1 MAVELGARAEG
12 SSPETVAVP
21 APTAWPIV
29 LAFGVFLLIAGLAT
43 SAAVSGLGAVAT
55 VAGIV
60 GWFRAV
66 LPHEAR
72 EWVPKEAPPAP
83 VDTERR
89 EVAQFQVPGAPGRA
103 WFPAETYPVSAGVK
117 GGLAGGFAMAL
128 VAILYGAVKG
138 HGIWYPINLLSAG
151 FFPSTVTATTAEL
164 SRFQMSPFVVACIVH
179 LLASVLVGLLYGAM
193 LPMMPRRPIL
203 LAGIAAPVLWS
214 GLLHSVA
221 GIINPVFNQR
231 VDWFWFVLSQVGFG
245 LVAGIVVTTQER
257 VRTWQGLPLRVRA
270 GLEASGLERDS
281 AGERR
286 DR

>member
-1 MAVELGARAEG
+1 MPIEIEARTGG
-12 SSPETVAVP
+12 SSPETIAVP
-21 APTAWPIV
+21 APTASPIV
-29 LAFGVFLLIAGLAT
+29 LAFGLFLLIAGLAT

-55 VAGIV
+55 IAGIV

-66 LPHEAR
+66 LPREAR
-72 EWVPKEAPPAP
+72 ERVPKEPPPAP

-89 EVAQFQVPGAPGRA
+89 EVAQFQVSRAPDRA

-128 VAILYGAVKG
+128 VAMLYGAVSG

-151 FFPSTVTATTAEL
+151 FFPRAVTATTAEL
-164 SRFQMSPFVVACIVH
+164 SRFHASAFAVACVVH

-193 LPMMPRRPIL
+193 LPMLPQRPIL

-214 GLLHSVA
+214 GLLHSIA

-231 VDWFWFVLSQVGFG
+231 VDWFWFALSQVGFG
-245 LVAGIVVTTQER
+245 IIAGLVVIRQER
-257 VRTWQGLPLRVRA
+257 VRTWQGLPLRIRA
-270 GLEASGLERDS
+270 GLEASGLARES
-281 AGERR
+281 AGKGN